1 MNTLLSLMNSIE
13 QEARTIYDSYDA
25 KKKALADKKEEELKQ
40 LFLEYE
46 QETQLLL
53 EAKREVFFEANRQEQ
68 KASKKR
74 LATQQL
80 ALHAILEE
88 HKLTVVR
95 ELVDKVVET
104 YDH

>member
-53 EAKREVFFEANRQEQ
+53 EAKREVFLKLIVKNKKLQ
-68 KASKKR
+68 KR
-74 LATQQL
+74 
-80 ALHAILEE
+80 
-88 HKLTVVR
+88 
-95 ELVDKVVET
+95 D
-104 YDH
+104 

>member
-25 KKKALADKKEEELKQ
+25 KKKALADKKEELKQ

-104 YDH
+104 YGH

>member
-53 EAKREVFFEANRQEQ
+53 EAKREVFLKLIVKNKKLQ
-68 KASKKR
+68 KR
-74 LATQQL
+74 G
-80 ALHAILEE
+80 
-88 HKLTVVR
+88 
-95 ELVDKVVET
+95 
-104 YDH
+104 